1 MPPSH
6 DALLKQ
12 AIELA
17 KANKRDEA
25 RELILKVLQQDEGNA
40 RAWTLLARI
49 TTDIDERRVA
59 LMNIVNL
66 EPFNAQAQEALAKLE
81 GQLAIS
87 RSIGEDPTTQK
98 RDRGCMRR
106 VIVALIAIMAIAIV
120 VIGVYILTR
129 QEELSEELLELT
141 QFAVDQRNTSTAVA
155 LLDAA
160 TATAAVQAIIDI
172 TATYEAVPTN
182 TFTPRPTLPPENT
195 ATPTIT
201 PTLTET
207 PVPRP
212 EGLPGQIIG
221 WGGRAASNDGYFPV
235 IFISVDDGTIRQV
248 SGTNRGD
255 QVSAVSTSR
264 IVYRRFFPDIFA
276 NELSVV
282 DPITTFS
289 TLLEDEWAGTGTVF
303 SETTWP
309 QFTPDGRLIVF
320 SALDAQENRGVYVF
334 DSQRPGDKILRITP
348 ADGFNY
354 DMPTISPGGTKV
366 VAVRTDGISTSQGTD
381 LVMFDLLT
389 GNREDWTTDGN
400 ATIEKM
406 PRWSPDGKLVAYVN
420 ENPETGNG
428 DIVLRTIEG
437 LITIIPVTRTPDID
451 EIHPVFSPDTR
462 YMAYASNFLEGYNI
476 FIYDLLTNGFA
487 QLTFDDEMYFPG
499 AWVE

>member
-1 MPPSH
+1 
-6 DALLKQ
+6 
-12 AIELA
+12 
-17 KANKRDEA
+17 
-25 RELILKVLQQDEGNA
+25 
-40 RAWTLLARI
+40 
-49 TTDIDERRVA
+49 
-59 LMNIVNL
+59 MNVVNL

-87 RSIGEDPTTQK
+87 RSLGEDPTTPK
-98 RDRGCMRR
+98 RGGGCMRR
-106 VIVALIAIMAIAIV
+106 LIVALILLMAVTIV
-120 VIGVYILTR
+120 TIFVYIQINNNENSSAFATDTAVWVQR
-129 QEELSEELLELT
+129 T
-141 QFAVDQRNTSTAVA
+141 QTVQAVA

-160 TATAAVQAIIDI
+160 TATAEVQAIIDV
-172 TATYEAVPTN
+172 TATYEAVPTQ

-201 PTLTET
+201 PTLTQT
-207 PVPRP
+207 SVPRP

-235 IFISVDDGTIRQV
+235 IFISVNDGTIQQV
-248 SGTNRGD
+248 SGSNRGD

-289 TLLEDEWAGTGTVF
+289 TLLGDEWAGTGTVF
-303 SETTWP
+303 TETAWP
-309 QFTPDGRLIVF
+309 QFTPDGRLLVF
-320 SALDAQENRGVYVF
+320 SAVDAQKNRGIFVF
-334 DSQRPGDKILRITP
+334 DSQRAGDKILRITP

-354 DMPTISPGGTKV
+354 DMPTISPGGTTV
-366 VAVRTDGISTSQGTD
+366 VAVRSDGISTSQGVD
-381 LVMFDLLT
+381 LVKFDLLT
-389 GNREDWTTDGN
+389 GAREDWTTDGD

-406 PRWSPDGKLVAYVN
+406 PRWSPDGKLLAYVT
-420 ENPETGNG
+420 EDPETGNG

-437 LITIIPVTRTPDID
+437 MITIIPVTRTPDID
-451 EIHPVFSPDTR
+451 EINPVFSPDTR
-462 YMAYASNFLEGYNI
+462 YMAYASNFIEGYNI
-476 FIYDLLTNGFA
+476 FIYDLLTNGFS

>member
-6 DALLKQ
+6 DVLLKQ
-12 AIELA
+12 AVDLA
-17 KANKRDEA
+17 KANKRAEA
-25 RELILKVLQQDEGNA
+25 RELILKVLQQDESNA

-59 LMNIVNL
+59 LMNVVNL

-87 RSIGEDPTTQK
+87 RSLGEDPTTPK
-98 RDRGCMRR
+98 RGGGCMRR
-106 VIVALIAIMAIAIV
+106 LIVALILLMAVTIV
-120 VIGVYILTR
+120 TIFVYI
-129 QEELSEELLELT
+129 QINNNENSSA
-141 QFAVDQRNTSTAVA
+141 FATDTAVWVQRTQTVQAIA

-160 TATAAVQAIIDI
+160 TATAAVQAIIDV
-172 TATYEAVPTN
+172 TATYEAVSTQ

-201 PTLTET
+201 PTLTQT
-207 PVPRP
+207 SVPRP

-235 IFISVDDGTIRQV
+235 IFISVNDGTIQQV
-248 SGTNRGD
+248 SGSNRGD

-289 TLLEDEWAGTGTVF
+289 TLLGDEWAGTGTVF
-303 SETTWP
+303 TETAWP
-309 QFTPDGRLIVF
+309 QFTPDGRLLVF
-320 SALDAQENRGVYVF
+320 SAVDAQKNRGIFVF
-334 DSQRPGDKILRITP
+334 DSQRAGDKILRITP

-354 DMPTISPGGTKV
+354 DMPTISPGGTTV
-366 VAVRTDGISTSQGTD
+366 VAVRSDGISTSQGVD
-381 LVMFDLLT
+381 LVKFDLLT
-389 GNREDWTTDGN
+389 GAREDWTTDGD

-406 PRWSPDGKLVAYVN
+406 PRWSPDGKLLAYVT
-420 ENPETGNG
+420 EDPETGNG

-437 LITIIPVTRTPDID
+437 MITIIPVTRTPDID
-451 EIHPVFSPDTR
+451 EINPVFSPDTR
-462 YMAYASNFLEGYNI
+462 YMAYASNFIEGYNI
-476 FIYDLLTNGFA
+476 FIYDLLTNGFS